1 MLMAMLYG
9 AKDLRLERGDE
20 PPVGDGQVK
29 VRFGAGGICG
39 SDLSYYGKG
48 RVGDF
53 AVMQPLCLGHEVS
66 GEVVEVGAGVT
77 RVKKGDRVAIN
88 PNQPCR
94 ICRTCVAGK
103 GHLCLKMNFYG
114 SAAVFPHIQGVFRE
128 VIVASEAQCFPVP
141 QSCDFRTAAMAEPLA
156 VALHAVRRAGLLVG
170 KSVLVTGVG
179 PIGSLCVLAARR
191 AGAARIVVTDVADG
205 ALKRAEALGIDDA
218 VNAVSAPERVEA
230 WYANKGSFDVTFEC
244 SGNAAAMT
252 TAASLRS
259 ADRVRDTNGAQTR
272 GRPPLFNGLPRRVIG
287 FICKMEF
294 GRRSGG
300 NTWRRRVRIK
310 CAMNPAEFNRGGRW
324 LPHIQGKNSSIGA
337 AFQPKI
343 ARKPRQ
349 CWSLP

>member
-77 RVKKGDRVAIN
+77 RVNKGDRVAIN

-179 PIGSLCVLAARR
+179 PI
-191 AGAARIVVTDVADG
+191 
-205 ALKRAEALGIDDA
+205 E
-218 VNAVSAPERVEA
+218 
-230 WYANKGSFDVTFEC
+230 
-244 SGNAAAMT
+244 
-252 TAASLRS
+252 
-259 ADRVRDTNGAQTR
+259 
-272 GRPPLFNGLPRRVIG
+272 
-287 FICKMEF
+287 
-294 GRRSGG
+294 
-300 NTWRRRVRIK
+300 
-310 CAMNPAEFNRGGRW
+310 
-324 LPHIQGKNSSIGA
+324 
-337 AFQPKI
+337 
-343 ARKPRQ
+343 
-349 CWSLP
+349 

>member
-9 AKDLRLERGDE
+9 AKDLRLERGDD
-20 PPVGDGQVK
+20 PPVGEGQVK

-66 GEVVEVGAGVT
+66 GEVLEVGPGVT

-94 ICRTCVAGK
+94 VCRTCVAGK

-114 SAAVFPHIQGVFRE
+114 SAAVYPHIQGVFRE
-128 VIVASEAQCFPVP
+128 VIVATEVQCFPVP

-156 VALHAVRRAGLLVG
+156 VALHAVRRAGSLVG

-205 ALKRAEALGIDDA
+205 ALKRAETLGIDGA
-218 VNAVSAPERVEA
+218 VNAISAPERVEA
-230 WYANKGSFDVTFEC
+230 WYANKGTFDVTFEC
-244 SGNAAAMT
+244 SGNAAAMST
-252 TAASLRS
+252 AIQATASGGCVVQVGMIAGPTAEVPVNRFVAREVDLLGAFRFDGEYGAAVHELATGGIDVSALLTHTFSMTAANEAFAVA
-259 ADRVRDTNGAQTR
+259 ADRSQSMKVH
-272 GRPPLFNGLPRRVIG
+272 LV
-287 FICKMEF
+287 F
-294 GRRSGG
+294 G
-300 NTWRRRVRIK
+300 
-310 CAMNPAEFNRGGRW
+310 
-324 LPHIQGKNSSIGA
+324 
-337 AFQPKI
+337 
-343 ARKPRQ
+343 
-349 CWSLP
+349 

>member
-20 PPVGDGQVK
+20 PPVGDGQVT

-156 VALHAVRRAGLLVG
+156 VALHAVRRAGSLVG

-205 ALKRAEALGIDDA
+205 ALKRAGALGIDDA

-252 TAASLRS
+252 TAIQATASGGCVVQVGMIAGPTADIPVNRFVSREVDLLGAFRFDS
-259 ADRVRDTNGAQTR
+259 EYGAAVRELATGGIDVSPLLTHTFKMTAANDAFAVAADRSQSMKVH
-272 GRPPLFNGLPRRVIG
+272 LV
-287 FICKMEF
+287 F
-294 GRRSGG
+294 G
-300 NTWRRRVRIK
+300 
-310 CAMNPAEFNRGGRW
+310 
-324 LPHIQGKNSSIGA
+324 
-337 AFQPKI
+337 
-343 ARKPRQ
+343 
-349 CWSLP
+349 

>member
-1 MLMAMLYG
+1 MLYG

-156 VALHAVRRAGLLVG
+156 VALHAVRRAGSLVG

-218 VNAVSAPERVEA
+218 VNAVSSPERVEA
-230 WYANKGSFDVTFEC
+230 WYANKGTFDVTFEC
-244 SGNAAAMT
+244 SGNAAA
-252 TAASLRS
+252 A
-259 ADRVRDTNGAQTR
+259 GF
-272 GRPPLFNGLPRRVIG
+272 PPLFPDSLGCVVQVGMIAGP
-287 FICKMEF
+287 
-294 GRRSGG
+294 
-300 NTWRRRVRIK
+300 T
-310 CAMNPAEFNRGGRW
+310 AEIPVNRFVSREVVLLGAFRFD
-324 LPHIQGKNSSIGA
+324 SEYGA
-337 AFQPKI
+337 AVHELATGGIDVSPLLTHTFKMTAANDAFAVAADRSQSMKVH
-343 ARKPRQ
+343 
-349 CWSLP
+349 LVFG

>member
-1 MLMAMLYG
+1 MLYG

-156 VALHAVRRAGLLVG
+156 VALHAVRRADLLVG

-191 AGAARIVVTDVADG
+191 AGAARIVVTDVADA
-205 ALKRAEALGIDDA
+205 ALKRAGALGIDDA

-252 TAASLRS
+252 TAIQATASGGCVVQVGMIAGPTADIPVNRFVSREVDLLGAFRFDS
-259 ADRVRDTNGAQTR
+259 EYGAAVHELATGGIDVSPLLTHTFKMTAANDAFAVAADRSQSMKVH
-272 GRPPLFNGLPRRVIG
+272 LV
-287 FICKMEF
+287 F
-294 GRRSGG
+294 G
-300 NTWRRRVRIK
+300 
-310 CAMNPAEFNRGGRW
+310 
-324 LPHIQGKNSSIGA
+324 
-337 AFQPKI
+337 
-343 ARKPRQ
+343 
-349 CWSLP
+349 

>member
-20 PPVGDGQVK
+20 PAVGDGQVK

-94 ICRTCVAGK
+94 VCRTCVAGK

-141 QSCDFRTAAMAEPLA
+141 ASCDFRTAAMAEPLA
-156 VALHAVRRAGLLVG
+156 VALHAIRRAGSLVG

-191 AGAARIVVTDVADG
+191 AGAARIVVTDVADA
-205 ALKRAEALGIDDA
+205 ALKRAGALGIDDA

-230 WYANKGSFDVTFEC
+230 WYANKGTFDVAFEC
-244 SGNAAAMT
+244 SGNAAAMS
-252 TAASLRS
+252 TAIQATASGGCVVQVGMIAGPTAEIPVNRFVAREVDLLGAFRFDGEYGAAVHELATGGIDVS
-259 ADRVRDTNGAQTR
+259 PLLTHTFKMSAANDAFAVAADRAQSMKVH
-272 GRPPLFNGLPRRVIG
+272 LVF
-287 FICKMEF
+287 
-294 GRRSGG
+294 
-300 NTWRRRVRIK
+300 
-310 CAMNPAEFNRGGRW
+310 A
-324 LPHIQGKNSSIGA
+324 
-337 AFQPKI
+337 
-343 ARKPRQ
+343 
-349 CWSLP
+349 

>member
-156 VALHAVRRAGLLVG
+156 VALHAVRRAGSLVG

-230 WYANKGSFDVTFEC
+230 WYANKGTFDVTFEC

-252 TAASLRS
+252 TAIQATASGGCVVQVGMIAGPTADIPVNRFVSREVDLLGAFRFDS
-259 ADRVRDTNGAQTR
+259 EYGAAVHELATGGIDVSPLLTHTFKMTAANDAFAVAADRSQSMKVH
-272 GRPPLFNGLPRRVIG
+272 LV
-287 FICKMEF
+287 F
-294 GRRSGG
+294 G
-300 NTWRRRVRIK
+300 
-310 CAMNPAEFNRGGRW
+310 
-324 LPHIQGKNSSIGA
+324 
-337 AFQPKI
+337 
-343 ARKPRQ
+343 
-349 CWSLP
+349 

>member
-1 MLMAMLYG
+1 MLYG

-156 VALHAVRRAGLLVG
+156 VALHAVRRAGSLVG

-205 ALKRAEALGIDDA
+205 ALKRAGALGIDDA

-252 TAASLRS
+252 TAIQATASGGCVVQVGMIAGPTADIPVNRFVSREVDLLGAFRFDS
-259 ADRVRDTNGAQTR
+259 EYGAAVRELATGGIDVSPLLTHTFKMTAANDAFAVAADRSQSMKVH
-272 GRPPLFNGLPRRVIG
+272 LV
-287 FICKMEF
+287 F
-294 GRRSGG
+294 G
-300 NTWRRRVRIK
+300 
-310 CAMNPAEFNRGGRW
+310 
-324 LPHIQGKNSSIGA
+324 
-337 AFQPKI
+337 
-343 ARKPRQ
+343 
-349 CWSLP
+349 

>member
-156 VALHAVRRAGLLVG
+156 VALHAVRRAGSLVG

-252 TAASLRS
+252 TAIQATASGGCVVQLGMIAGPTADIPVNRFVS
-259 ADRVRDTNGAQTR
+259 REVDLLGAFRFDSEYGAAVHELATGGIDVSPLLTHTFKMTAANDAFAVAADRSQSMKVH
-272 GRPPLFNGLPRRVIG
+272 LV
-287 FICKMEF
+287 F
-294 GRRSGG
+294 G
-300 NTWRRRVRIK
+300 
-310 CAMNPAEFNRGGRW
+310 
-324 LPHIQGKNSSIGA
+324 
-337 AFQPKI
+337 
-343 ARKPRQ
+343 
-349 CWSLP
+349 

>member
-156 VALHAVRRAGLLVG
+156 VALHAVRRAGSLVG

-218 VNAVSAPERVEA
+218 VNAVSSPERVEA
-230 WYANKGSFDVTFEC
+230 WYANKGTFDVTFEC

-252 TAASLRS
+252 TAIQATASGGCVVQVGMIAGPTADIPVNRFVSREVDLLGAFRFDS
-259 ADRVRDTNGAQTR
+259 EYGAAVHELATGGIDVSPLLTHTFKMTAANDAFAVAADRSQSMKVH
-272 GRPPLFNGLPRRVIG
+272 LV
-287 FICKMEF
+287 F
-294 GRRSGG
+294 G
-300 NTWRRRVRIK
+300 
-310 CAMNPAEFNRGGRW
+310 
-324 LPHIQGKNSSIGA
+324 
-337 AFQPKI
+337 
-343 ARKPRQ
+343 
-349 CWSLP
+349 

>member
-252 TAASLRS
+252 TAIQATASGGCVVQVGMIAGPTADIPVNRFVSREVDLLGAFRFDS
-259 ADRVRDTNGAQTR
+259 EYGAAVHELATGGIDVSPLLTHTFKMTAANDAFAVAADRSQSMKVH
-272 GRPPLFNGLPRRVIG
+272 LV
-287 FICKMEF
+287 F
-294 GRRSGG
+294 G
-300 NTWRRRVRIK
+300 
-310 CAMNPAEFNRGGRW
+310 
-324 LPHIQGKNSSIGA
+324 
-337 AFQPKI
+337 
-343 ARKPRQ
+343 
-349 CWSLP
+349 

>member
-1 MLMAMLYG
+1 MAMLYG

-156 VALHAVRRAGLLVG
+156 VALHAVRRAGSLVG

-252 TAASLRS
+252 TAIQATASGGCVVQVGMIAGPTADIPVNRFVSREVDLLGAFRFDS
-259 ADRVRDTNGAQTR
+259 EYGAAVRELATGGIDVSPLLTHTFKMTAANDAFAVAADRSQSMKVH
-272 GRPPLFNGLPRRVIG
+272 LV
-287 FICKMEF
+287 F
-294 GRRSGG
+294 G
-300 NTWRRRVRIK
+300 
-310 CAMNPAEFNRGGRW
+310 
-324 LPHIQGKNSSIGA
+324 
-337 AFQPKI
+337 
-343 ARKPRQ
+343 
-349 CWSLP
+349 